1 MAATPKSATPVPPAP
16 EPANPKPR
24 HRTRNL
30 AIAVVVIVV
39 AIVVGVS
46 IYWYEYRPGGP
57 LNPYH
62 VNVSEVIWTT
72 DGNFYSDSAGFSLIA
87 GKSVPLQI
95 VLYCYPLTPYPG
107 ETYTQTCN
115 SGSVYV
121 QTNGFGL
128 ISTNA
133 PLSWSSG
140 TSSSGTS
147 TTIYVTVSLPA
158 NSYSGTL
165 TIDLH

>member
-1 MAATPKSATPVPPAP
+1 METGEPPRLGRARGPGSWRGHAQANSDIAKGAFPGMAATPKSATPVPPAP

-95 VLYCYPLTPYPG
+95 VL
-107 ETYTQTCN
+107 
-115 SGSVYV
+115 
-121 QTNGFGL
+121 
-128 ISTNA
+128 
-133 PLSWSSG
+133 
-140 TSSSGTS
+140 
-147 TTIYVTVSLPA
+147 
-158 NSYSGTL
+158 
-165 TIDLH
+165 